1 MPPKLSLK
9 RKVESKPIESEPIA
23 KKVTESPKAK
33 TVPRLKLSLTPLQCK
48 TNKVNIQDKDAN
60 PRKYYQWQPL
70 PASKLLPALYPVG
83 DLKNRRD
90 K

>member
-23 KKVTESPKAK
+23 KKVTETPKAK
-33 TVPRLKLSLTPLQCK
+33 TVPRLKLSLSPLSCK
-48 TNKVNIQDKDAN
+48 TNAPGKDAN

-70 PASKLLPALYPVG
+70 PASKLLPALYPVS